1 MVHNKE
7 NEGHNGQPRAKII
20 ESDACNVALDE
31 ERRKATYECKPVL
44 TTKDIHFW
52 YPKVQHL

>member
-1 MVHNKE
+1 MHNRE

-20 ESDACNVALDE
+20 ESDACNVTLDE
-31 ERRKATYECKPVL
+31 ECRKATYEGKLVP